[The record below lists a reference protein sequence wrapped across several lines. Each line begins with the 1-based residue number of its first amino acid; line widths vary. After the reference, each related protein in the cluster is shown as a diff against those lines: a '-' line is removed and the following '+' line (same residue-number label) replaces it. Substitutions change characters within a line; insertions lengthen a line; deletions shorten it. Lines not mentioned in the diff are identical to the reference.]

1 MTDSISS
8 QSFKDMMFLVVFFFL
23 TIIHSS
29 HANIT
34 LIIRHSSAFRVNHLH
49 YQPHEYEEDPELVGY
64 EDADYDNDYHSDSR

>member
-1 MTDSISS
+1 M
-8 QSFKDMMFLVVFFFL
+8 Q
-23 TIIHSS
+23 
-29 HANIT
+29 T